1 MTTTKSTTSKKVSLS
16 NDQAKA
22 TLKTIGTTKTTSTS
36 TKAKAK
42 TTTAKKSAPKAEA
55 TIAQA
60 KPARIERVAVD
71 ILDPCESPTQLPDR
85 FCQETLD
92 RYTELMKDGLWDWSR
107 TSSFPILFKDKR
119 GEYHIGDGH
128 HTIESS
134 QNANITDIDC
144 LVQDGDLNDALE
156 YSYSK
161 ANRLHGLA
169 ITNAAKFKLVI
180 ETIKNPQMLE
190 RIAVN
195 LCSGTSK
202 DIPSSRA
209 ISKWIGIVSPV
220 YVGNIW
226 DRLIM
231 NKLGDDHPWLLAKTR
246 IGLDGKRSKVTPPTP
261 PAPAPPAPPAPAPEP
276 VVNAAA
282 APAEKPIDKE
292 YGEPKLNAHNAIVI
306 TPQTVN
312 PPDDTAPS
320 EPISTQAARLQI
332 DGLAAH
338 YAHKIISEVNR
349 YKGFEGLELLPQVQE
364 NIQKAIVNQLLA
376 ILSKT

>member
-42 TTTAKKSAPKAEA
+42 TTAAKKSAPKAEP
-55 TIAQA
+55 TIAQL
-60 KPARIERVAVD
+60 KPYRTERIAVD

-85 FCQETLD
+85 FDQETLD
-92 RYTELMKDGLWDWSR
+92 RYTELMRSGLWDWSR
-107 TSSFPILFKDKR
+107 SDSFPILFKDER

-134 QNANITDIDC
+134 ENANIKEINC
-144 LVQDGDLNDALE
+144 FVQDGDLNDAIE

-161 ANRLHGLA
+161 ANRLHGLP
-169 ITNAAKFKLVI
+169 ITNSAKLKLVI
-180 ETIKNPQMLE
+180 STIKNPQMLE

-195 LCSGTSK
+195 LCKGTAK

-209 ISKWIGIVSPV
+209 IAQWLSIVSPV

-226 DRLIM
+226 DRLIAS
-231 NKLGDDHPWLLAKTR
+231 NQGDDHPWLLAKIR

-261 PAPAPPAPPAPAPEP
+261 PTIATPPPAPAPETI
-276 VVNAAA
+276 AQTAA
-282 APAEKPIDKE
+282 APAEEPTDKE
-292 YGEPKLNAHNAIVI
+292 YGDPAMSAYNAIVI

-312 PPDDTAPS
+312 PPDNTAPS

-332 DGLAAH
+332 NGLAAH
-338 YAHKIISEVNR
+338 YAHKIINEVSR
-349 YKGFEGLELLPQVQE
+349 YKGLEGLELLPQVQE
-364 NIQKAIVNQLLA
+364 DIQKAIVDQLMG
-376 ILSKT
+376 ILNKTD